1 MVTSTPLSM
10 NTSTL
15 TMSTRNNKHVMM
27 APSDMMRSPSLNDFG
42 ELHRSK
48 SAYISLCF

>member
-27 APSDMMRSPSLNDFG
+27 APSDMMCSPSLNDFG